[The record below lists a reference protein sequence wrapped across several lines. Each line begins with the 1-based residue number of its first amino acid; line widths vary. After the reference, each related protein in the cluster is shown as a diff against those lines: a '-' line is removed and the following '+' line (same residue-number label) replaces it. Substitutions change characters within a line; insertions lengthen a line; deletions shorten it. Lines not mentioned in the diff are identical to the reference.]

1 MSAAAVTPTAATT
14 LGPAQSATDRRRA
27 SSASAGPTALELA
40 PWLARHPRKYPG
52 PGRVYRRVKRFLDV
66 GIVAATAP
74 VWATAYAACAL
85 AVKLDSPDGP
95 VHFAQERTGTAGER
109 FRLYKL
115 RTMVPDAE
123 ERKDSLAHLNER
135 AWPDFKISDDP
146 RITVVGRVLRAS
158 SLDELPQLF
167 NVLRGDLSLVGPRP
181 WSKGL
186 EDHEDWHIE
195 RYGVSAGLTGLW
207 QIAARD
213 AESFTERIRLDVAY
227 AQRRSLL
234 LDLELLLR
242 TVPAVLRR
250 QGA

>member
-1 MSAAAVTPTAATT
+1 MSTAAVTTTAPATVK
-14 LGPAQSATDRRRA
+14 PAQGATARGRA
-27 SSASAGPTALELA
+27 RVASDGPTALELA
-40 PWLARHPRKYPG
+40 PWLARHQRRYPP
-52 PGRVYRRVKRFLDV
+52 PGRSYQRAKRLLDLAV
-66 GIVAATAP
+66 VAVTAP
-74 VWATAYAACAL
+74 FWAPVYAACAL
-85 AVKLDSPDGP
+85 AVKLDSPDGA
-95 VHFAQERTGTAGER
+95 VHFAQRRTGTGGQR

-123 ERKDSLAHLNER
+123 EWKASLTHLNER
-135 AWPDFKISDDP
+135 AWPDFKITDDP
-146 RITVVGRVLRAS
+146 RITRVGHVLRAT
-158 SLDELPQLF
+158 SLDELPQLL
-167 NVLRGDLSLVGPRP
+167 NILRGDLSLVGPRP

-186 EDHEDWHIE
+186 EHHEDWHIE
-195 RYGVSAGLTGLW
+195 RYAVPAGLTGLW

-227 AQRRSLL
+227 TQRRSLL